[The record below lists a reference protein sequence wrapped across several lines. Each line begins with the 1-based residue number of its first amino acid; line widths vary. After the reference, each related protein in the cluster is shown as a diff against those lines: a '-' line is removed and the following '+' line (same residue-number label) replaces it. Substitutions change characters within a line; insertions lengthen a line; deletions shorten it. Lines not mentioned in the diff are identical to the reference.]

1 MSVGRRSRDVA
12 DCVYFYIRKIGPRK
26 KGVRITQEPMK
37 NFVPLV
43 CCLSLV
49 LYFSLT
55 CYHDNSYGHFHL
67 FYDNRGELLWDKRFF
82 ATINSTWR
90 SSFHPT
96 TIYLPLEVEKRKKK
110 WEKRQVNREACSSD
124 LHCHLGHLSAAT
136 VMVWLYSL
144 ISTGIEFGLG

>member
-1 MSVGRRSRDVA
+1 MSVVGRRSRDVA

-37 NFVPLV
+37 ISFLLCAV
-43 CCLSLV
+43 LSLV

-96 TIYLPLEVEKRKKK
+96 TIYYLPLEVEKGRKSGKK
-110 WEKRQVNREACSSD
+110 DRWTEKPVPQTC
-124 LHCHLGHLSAAT
+124 T
-136 VMVWLYSL
+136 VIW
-144 ISTGIEFGLG
+144 GICQLLLLWCGCIR